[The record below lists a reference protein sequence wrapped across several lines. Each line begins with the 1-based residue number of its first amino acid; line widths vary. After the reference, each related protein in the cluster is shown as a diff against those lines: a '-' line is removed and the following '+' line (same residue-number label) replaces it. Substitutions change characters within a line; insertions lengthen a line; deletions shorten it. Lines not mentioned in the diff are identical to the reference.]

1 MNKNQIKQA
10 LDQAS
15 HPDVIEVD
23 INLYQTDIRQATAGF
38 LSKLAAE
45 SKRTKKSKIKLVAV
59 LID

>member
-1 MNKNQIKQA
+1 MSKHQIKQA

-15 HPDVIEVD
+15 NQDIFELD
-23 INLYQTDIRQATAGF
+23 INLYQNDIKQATAAF

-45 SKRTKKSKIKLVAV
+45 SKRTKKPRIKLIAV